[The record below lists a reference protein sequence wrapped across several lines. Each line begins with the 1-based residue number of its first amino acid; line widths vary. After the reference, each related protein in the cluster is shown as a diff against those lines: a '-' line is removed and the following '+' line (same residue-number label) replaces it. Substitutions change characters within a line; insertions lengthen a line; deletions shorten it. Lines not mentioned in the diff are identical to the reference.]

1 MSATTNE
8 TTTRA
13 DRLAEVL
20 GERDLDA
27 LLVTDLINVRW
38 LTGFT
43 GSSGAAVVG
52 VDGTRRFVTDF
63 RYLTQSAEQ
72 LDESWAREISHRP
85 ARAASSSSSPTRAS
99 CASASTTRT

>member
-20 GERDLDA
+20 GERDLHA
-27 LLVTDLINVRW
+27 LLITDLTNVRW

-43 GSSGAAVVG
+43 GTNGAAVVG
-52 VDGTRRFVTDF
+52 ADGTRRFITDF
-63 RYLTQSAEQ
+63 RYLTQSAEEV
-72 LDESWAREISHRP
+72 DPTWEREIG
-85 ARAASSSSSPTRAS
+85 RAS
-99 CASASTTRT
+99 CRERV